1 MAITVYFATN
11 RHNEGTEKK
20 PEFGRNFSEKG
31 LTYLRFGSAE
41 VEAPARAG
49 GRYRVSSVYLA
60 PEHVIDDP
68 DAPKKEKSKEKF
80 GSREIF
86 DDLRESMIEHKSDAL
101 VLIHGFAC
109 KFEESLERA
118 AQIKDVYQLDERP
131 LEVFVFSWPAD
142 GDMIPLVSYN
152 RDRDDA
158 RASGPAIQR
167 ALTIL
172 MRYLVAIGDR
182 AHCKQ
187 NLHLVAHSMGNYALR
202 HAVQAICGEHGAN
215 RLPRL
220 FKNVFLMAADEDN
233 DAFEHA
239 HKFAPLAALTDTI
252 HVYYAAEDGA
262 LKISRDTKNAQDR
275 LGATGPRTLSDLPM
289 KVSLVDCAEVLET
302 VFSDRGH
309 QYYRN
314 RPEVV
319 ADVRQVLR
327 GVPSDEI
334 LGREFIPEKRSYRL
348 KPA

>member
-1 MAITVYFATN
+1 MITVYFATN
-11 RHNEGTEKK
+11 RHNEGTERSPK
-20 PEFGRNFSEKG
+20 FGRNFSEKG

-41 VEAPARAG
+41 VEPPARRG
-49 GRYRVSSVYLA
+49 GRYRVKQVHLA
-60 PEHVIDDP
+60 PENIIDDP
-68 DAPKKEKSKEKF
+68 DAPKREKAKEKF

-86 DDLRESMIEHKSDAL
+86 DELRASMISNQSDAL

-109 KFEESLERA
+109 TFEDVLERG
-118 AQIKDVYQLDERP
+118 AQLKEVYQLDEKP

-142 GDMIPLVSYN
+142 GEMIPLVSYH

-158 RASGPAIQR
+158 RTSGPAMQR

-172 MRYLVAIGDR
+172 LRYLADIGRD
-182 AHCKQ
+182 AHCEQ

-202 HAVQAICGEHGAN
+202 HAVQSIVGEHGAN

-233 DAFEHA
+233 DSFEFA
-239 HKFAPLAALTDTI
+239 YKFAPLAGLADAI
-252 HVYYAAEDGA
+252 HVYFAANDGA

-275 LGATGPRTLSDLPM
+275 LGATGPRTLSDLPL
-289 KVSLVDCAEVLET
+289 KVTLVDCERVSET
-302 VFSDRGH
+302 ESDDRQH

-327 GVPSDEI
+327 GLPPDEVQF
-334 LGREFIPEKRSYRL
+334 RDWVPEKRAYRIR
-348 KPA
+348 PT